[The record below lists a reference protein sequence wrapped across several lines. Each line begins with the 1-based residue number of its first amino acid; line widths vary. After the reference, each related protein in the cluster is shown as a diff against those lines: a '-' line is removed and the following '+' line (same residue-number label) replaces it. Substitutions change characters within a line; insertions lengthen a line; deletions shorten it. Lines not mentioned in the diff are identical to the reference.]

1 MSQQVDSSSRAFFR
15 SLVERMGDI
24 VWSVRA
30 DDLSLEYLSPSAER
44 IFGIPLHAFSDDS
57 ALWLARVHPD
67 DRDAVAAS
75 HETLLAQGSV
85 ERCYRV
91 VRPNGSHV
99 WLQDSAWTMAGDHGR
114 LIRLFGVARD
124 VTEQRDAECRMR
136 ERLRLL
142 EQLKART
149 SDAVFIVD
157 IDADGGFRYRE
168 SNPAHQRNTGL
179 RSTDIVGKTPHEIV
193 GGAQADRVVA
203 HYRQCVEQGEP
214 IEYEEQLQLPGGLR
228 DWHTLLVPLRD
239 ATGRIVEI
247 VGLGR
252 EVTAVRDS
260 ERRLWASWQE
270 LDQLLEATPAVLYSC
285 RPSRELV
292 PTYISPNLYR
302 MLGYQRSEHLGKAV
316 WLTELVH
323 PEDRDDARRQVERL
337 LLEGG
342 AVRLRYRIRHAKGH
356 YLWVHGEK
364 RLLHDD
370 QGRPERVV
378 GAMLDLSEQHA
389 MEQRLA
395 KLSDQLPG
403 FIYQYRL
410 SANGEGSFPY
420 ASHRSREIYGA
431 DPEALRESDA
441 RAFHVIHDDDVQRV
455 VESIWESAETLSAW
469 QCEYRV
475 NHPDGHQ
482 LWVRGMATPERLDD
496 DSVLWHGFICD
507 ITRQKQTQLELQAS
521 EQRFRRIAE
530 TISDVL
536 GLHNADG
543 DMQYRFASPS
553 ARRILGYAPDE
564 LLGRAL
570 FDFVYPG
577 DVARLL
583 DRVHHRYL
591 EGEAEPGI
599 EYRFRHRDGHYLW
612 LHTQVMPVYDHE
624 RRLIALQTLS
634 RDVTEQRQALQA
646 LESLAERQQR
656 ILEAAG
662 EGIYGVDRQGCI
674 TFMNTAASRLLG
686 WTLQQ
691 TQGKN
696 SHELF
701 HHTRRDGTD
710 YPLAECPIFK
720 AMRHGRPWRVTQ
732 DCFWHRS
739 GKIFPVELVASP
751 LIEHGEIAGCVV
763 VFKDITE
770 RLEAQH
776 QLERLSTIDELT
788 GAPNRRYFLRRFHE
802 ELQRLRRSG
811 TTASLLMFD
820 IDHFKRINDRWGH
833 AAGDE
838 VLKRLVAVCTDKLRS
853 QDLLGRLGG
862 EEFAILLPETD
873 LEGARAF
880 AERLRKACESMTVAM
895 NREALQVTVSLGMTQ
910 LEPEDTPESGL
921 ERADKALYKAKRA
934 GRNRSCV
941 ADGDEPD
948 VNMGSERTGDS

>member
-1 MSQQVDSSSRAFFR
+1 MSQLDDASSHALFR

-75 HETLLAQGSV
+75 HEKLLAQGNV

-99 WLQDSAWTMAGDHGR
+99 WLQDSAWTMVGDHGR
-114 LIRLFGVARD
+114 LIRLFGVAKD

-157 IDADGGFRYRE
+157 VDADGRFRYRE
-168 SNPAHQRNTGL
+168 SNPAHQHNTGL
-179 RSTDIVGKTPHEIV
+179 KSTDIVGRTPHEIV
-193 GGAQADRVVA
+193 DPAQADWMVA
-203 HYRQCVEQGEP
+203 HYRQCVEKGEP

-228 DWHTLLVPLRD
+228 DWHTLLVPLHD
-239 ATGRIVEI
+239 ASGRIVEI
-247 VGLGR
+247 VGMGR
-252 EVTAVRDS
+252 DVTAVRDS

-270 LDQLLEATPAVLYSC
+270 LDRLLEANPAVLYSC
-285 RPSRELV
+285 RPTPELV
-292 PTYISPNLYR
+292 PTYISPNLHR
-302 MLGYQRSEHLGKAV
+302 MLGYQRSEHLGKAI

-323 PEDRDDARRQVERL
+323 PEDRDDARQEVERL
-337 LLEGG
+337 LREGG
-342 AVRLRYRIRHAKGH
+342 AIGLRYRIRHADGH

-370 QGRPERVV
+370 RGRPEQVV
-378 GAMLDLSEQHA
+378 GAMLDISEQHD
-389 MEQRLA
+389 MESRLA
-395 KLSDQLPG
+395 KLGDQLPG

-410 SANGEGSFPY
+410 NAKGEGSFPY

-431 DPEALRESDA
+431 DPEELRESDA
-441 RAFHVIHDDDVQRV
+441 RAFHAIHADDLQRV
-455 VESIWESAETLSAW
+455 VDTIAESAQTLSPW

-475 NHPDGHQ
+475 NPDGHQ
-482 LWVRGMATPERLDD
+482 RWVRGMATPERLEDG
-496 DSVLWHGFICD
+496 SVLWHGFICD
-507 ITRQKQTQLELQAS
+507 ITEKKQTQLELQAS

-536 GLHNADG
+536 CLHNADG
-543 DMQYRFASPS
+543 DMQYRFVSPS
-553 ARRILGYAPDE
+553 ATRVLGHSPDE
-564 LLGRAL
+564 LQGRAL
-570 FDFVYPG
+570 FDFVHPG

-634 RDVTEQRQALQA
+634 RDVTEQRQALQT
-646 LESLAERQQR
+646 LESLAERQHR

-662 EGIYGVDRQGCI
+662 EGIYGVDREGRI

-720 AMRHGRPWRVTQ
+720 AMSHGRQWRVTQ

-751 LIEHGEIAGCVV
+751 LIEDGEIAGCVV

-802 ELQRLRRSG
+802 ELQRLSRSA

-838 VLKRLVAVCTDKLRS
+838 VLKRLVAVCRDKLRS

-873 LEGARAF
+873 IEGAMAF
-880 AERLRKACESMTVAM
+880 AERLRRACESMRVAV
-895 NREALQVTVSLGMTQ
+895 NREMLRVTVSLGMTQ
-910 LEPEDTPESGL
+910 LGPEDTPESGL
-921 ERADKALYKAKRA
+921 ERADKALYEAKRS
-934 GRNRSCV
+934 GRNRSRV
-941 ADGDEPD
+941 AGDDDPDG
-948 VNMGSERTGDS
+948 VMGRTRADL